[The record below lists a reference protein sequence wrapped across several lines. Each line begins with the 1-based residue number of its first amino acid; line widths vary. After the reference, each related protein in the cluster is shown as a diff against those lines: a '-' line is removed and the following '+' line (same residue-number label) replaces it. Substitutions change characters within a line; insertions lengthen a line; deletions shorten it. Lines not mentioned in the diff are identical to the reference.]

1 MAAIAQ
7 TLFAHPLY
15 IHPNNSSS
23 PETLGAQGGRKTLSF
38 TIIPGHLLVA
48 VRTCLFL
55 HTLSF
60 RYNGLVFMLALS
72 QQL

>member
-1 MAAIAQ
+1 MAANAQ

-15 IHPNNSSS
+15 IHPNISSS
-23 PETLGAQGGRKTLSF
+23 PETLRPRGGPLSF

-60 RYNGLVFMLALS
+60 RYNGLVLMLALS